1 MTKFMKLLPAFG
13 FRKPPAVE
21 RRLHQRVMSHWQTL
35 KRDRE
40 FVLVKDFDPLALEDS
55 STHGFLLDLTAAG
68 CPVLRFV
75 GPVLRD
81 EASIA
86 GDDVALSEVC
96 GDTLLRRFADRHP
109 EVSADRSA
117 ISAEYDFITS
127 AGYHVLCR
135 GVLLPLS
142 SDGVLL
148 DHVYGVISWKS
159 EKVEAEAT

>member
-1 MTKFMKLLPAFG
+1 VTKFMKLLHPFR
-13 FRKPPAVE
+13 FRKAPTVE
-21 RRLHQRVMSHWQTL
+21 RRLHNRVTLHWQTL
-35 KRDRE
+35 KRDSE
-40 FVLVKDFDPLALEDS
+40 FVLLKDFDPMVLEDS
-55 STHGFLLDLTAAG
+55 STHGFLLDLTKADQ
-68 CPVLRFV
+68 PVLRFL

-81 EASIA
+81 EASIE
-86 GDDVALSEVC
+86 GHDVLLTDVAK
-96 GDTLLRRFADRHP
+96 DTLLRRFAARYP

-117 ISAEYDFITS
+117 VSAEYDFITS

-159 EKVEAEAT
+159 EKVG

>member
-13 FRKPPAVE
+13 FCKPPAGE
-21 RRLHQRVMSHWQTL
+21 RRLHNRVMSHWQKL

-40 FVLVKDFDPLALEDS
+40 FVLLRDFDPLELEDS
-55 STHGFLLDLTAAG
+55 ATHGFLLDLTAAG
-68 CPVLRFV
+68 RPMLRFV

-81 EASIA
+81 EASIE
-86 GDDVALSEVC
+86 GDDVALSDVG

-109 EVSADRSA
+109 EVSADRLA
-117 ISAEYDFITS
+117 ISAEYDFVTS

-142 SDGVLL
+142 SDGVQL
-148 DHVYGVISWKS
+148 DHIYGVISWKS
-159 EKVEAEAT
+159 EKVRR